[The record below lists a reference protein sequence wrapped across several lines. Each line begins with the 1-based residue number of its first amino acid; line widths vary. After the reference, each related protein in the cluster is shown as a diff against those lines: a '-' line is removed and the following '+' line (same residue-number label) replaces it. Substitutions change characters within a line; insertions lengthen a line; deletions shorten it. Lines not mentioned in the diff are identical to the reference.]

1 MSPIKAITTRPSRIE
16 GVAQQTQQARTVQL
30 KMTSVHGKARS
41 IAEYLSRISD
51 YFRRFISIVEQLEP
65 GGSGGRRCC
74 GRSSTNS
81 AAGRDRGR
89 GISGHSQ
96 QAECRS

>member
-51 YFRRFISIVEQLEP
+51 YFRRFTSIVEQLEP
-65 GGSGGRRCC
+65 GQRWPAMLRQIFYKFCGGTGPREGDFRPL
-74 GRSSTNS
+74 
-81 AAGRDRGR
+81 AAG
-89 GISGHSQ
+89 
-96 QAECRS
+96 